1 MKILYRSSLPC
12 LIAMLWLF
20 AACSP
25 QYGAHFAP
33 SKQTPSVADNK
44 QVEEVA
50 PKVAEQPSEAPAP
63 VEKRAEETGAT
74 EVSTEVRVPAETAKA
89 PEFTAK
95 EQRKIVRELRKTV
108 KGMSKEEREQFKLQV
123 QNQLKEQNAVTGASE
138 DDQDRRGGAGVATVL
153 LVILAI
159 LIPPLAVFLHQ
170 GEINTKFWISLVLTL
185 LFVLPGV
192 IYSLLVVLNVI

>member
-33 SKQTPSVADNK
+33 SKQTTSVAANK
-44 QVEEVA
+44 SVEEVA
-50 PKVAEQPSEAPAP
+50 PKVAEQPSEAPKT
-63 VEKRAEETGAT
+63 VEKRAVETGAT
-74 EVSTEVRVPAETAKA
+74 EVSHEVRVPAETAKA
-89 PEFTAK
+89 PALTAK
-95 EQRKIVRELRKTV
+95 EQRKIVRDLRKTI

-123 QNQLKEQNAVTGASE
+123 QNQLKEQNAVSRASE
-138 DDQDRRGGAGVATVL
+138 DDQDTRGRAGVATVL

-170 GEINTKFWISLVLTL
+170 GEINNRFWISLVLTL